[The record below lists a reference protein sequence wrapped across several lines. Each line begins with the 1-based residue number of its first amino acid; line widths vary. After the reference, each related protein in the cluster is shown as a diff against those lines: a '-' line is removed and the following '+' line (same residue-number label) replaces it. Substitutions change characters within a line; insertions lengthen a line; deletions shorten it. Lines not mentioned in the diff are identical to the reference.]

1 MVSGGV
7 AMSWLR
13 MLTIVLAGLAATGT
27 AQARIQ
33 TQMFCWITD
42 VEFPVACAEDEDGG
56 DDDEGEEAEYD
67 FGHPATRS
75 PERPARAG
83 SRRIAAPRLD
93 RFVAAEA

>member
-13 MLTIVLAGLAATGT
+13 ILTIVLAGLAVSGT

-42 VEFPVACAEDEDGG
+42 VEFPVACDEDED
-56 DDDEGEEAEYD
+56 DEEAEYD
-67 FGHPATRS
+67 SGQSSDA
-75 PERPARAG
+75 
-83 SRRIAAPRLD
+83 
-93 RFVAAEA
+93 

>member
-1 MVSGGV
+1 MVFGGI

-13 MLTIVLAGLAATGT
+13 MLTIVLAGLAATST

-56 DDDEGEEAEYD
+56 DEDDEEQAEYD
-67 FGHPATRS
+67 SGQSSDA
-75 PERPARAG
+75 
-83 SRRIAAPRLD
+83 
-93 RFVAAEA
+93 